1 MNKFARFS
9 TQFSL
14 LLALTTLLTA
24 CGGSDGNDG
33 SPGEP
38 GKPPAMTITS
48 LNIMVD
54 KVAVTDGIAQVDYQ
68 VSNQDDE
75 AVIGIPSATF
85 IAAQL
90 LPQGATGAGNSSEW
104 QHFTSETCAASCPG
118 TFVDHKNGHY
128 SYRFSATFNEIGRA
142 HV

>member
-1 MNKFARFS
+1 MNKFAKIR

-14 LLALTTLLTA
+14 MLALVSLLSA
-24 CGGSDGNDG
+24 CGGDNGQDGN
-33 SPGEP
+33 PGEP
-38 GKPPAMTITS
+38 AKPPALTITN

-54 KVAVTDGIAQVDYQ
+54 KVAMTDGIAQVDFQ

-90 LPQGATGAGNSSEW
+90 LPKVIQARGIA
-104 QHFTSETCAASCPG
+104 
-118 TFVDHKNGHY
+118 VNG
-128 SYRFSATFNEIGRA
+128 STLPLKPARQLAQAVSQIIKTVTTVIPSAPHLMA
-142 HV
+142 